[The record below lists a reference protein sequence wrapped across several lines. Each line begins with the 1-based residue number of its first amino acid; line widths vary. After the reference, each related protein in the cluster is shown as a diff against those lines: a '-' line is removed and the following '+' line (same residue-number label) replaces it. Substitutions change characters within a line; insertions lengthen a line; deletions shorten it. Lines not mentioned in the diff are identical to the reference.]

1 MLCPK
6 CGFYSEREESVCP
19 ECGNILQHSSV
30 AQAEGPQTIRQGK
43 RAREAVMK
51 GARTTTTV
59 EETAGRRARRGEGE
73 RNGQMPRVA
82 DTRTSETAGEEA
94 AGVYFT
100 AENERRQQGRFAD
113 ETADG
118 AGLRRAGIPEDG
130 AADGIERRRQEL
142 FEDETVEKIER
153 KRRTYY
159 DDDADE
165 ETAMRYL
172 ASHEGTAPRRMV
184 NWMKFAIFGIVIMMV
199 LVAGGWFF
207 LKKTDAGQRFLAR
220 LGKDASSVAY
230 WAVGDEKMNS
240 GDVDGAIECFE
251 TARRKDAEEGVIDV
265 DGLLELGSALEAADR
280 ADEAATLYEEIYTQ
294 TPSRTEAYVNH
305 IRILQ
310 NSGRDEDL
318 VKAGELMKLAYEKTG
333 EKTFLTQRT
342 DLLPAPPE
350 VTPIAGYY
358 ETKRTLVLTSYQGFD
373 VYYTFDENA
382 ELPAEGMKATP
393 EGVMLDEGIYNLR
406 AVAVDGG
413 LVSDELKGTWKIIM
427 PSPMTPR
434 ATLAPNTYK
443 SRQTVKLK
451 PGIDDERDTS
461 IVIYYTIDGS
471 IPDSDSPI
479 FDGEPI
485 TLPTG
490 WVTLNAYAVNRYR
503 KLSNMLTVKY
513 KIDVNPWPK
522 TAFGEEDTIGKLTLL
537 KTTQQE
543 FSHNYG
549 EGEAAG
555 TVQLEGFDTECRRF
569 NYPWGYVVMNLSKK
583 VWVLAEVS
591 FGGESGM
598 TGPRETK
605 VGDTEEAV
613 VGQFKDM
620 MQVASKSGNRG
631 LYALES
637 GASGKIWLQENG
649 EKIIRYRYPVSNSW
663 VQLEYLISTAGI
675 VKNIDYKYIP

>member
-1 MLCPK
+1 
-6 CGFYSEREESVCP
+6 
-19 ECGNILQHSSV
+19 
-30 AQAEGPQTIRQGK
+30 
-43 RAREAVMK
+43 
-51 GARTTTTV
+51 
-59 EETAGRRARRGEGE
+59 
-73 RNGQMPRVA
+73 
-82 DTRTSETAGEEA
+82 
-94 AGVYFT
+94 
-100 AENERRQQGRFAD
+100 
-113 ETADG
+113 
-118 AGLRRAGIPEDG
+118 
-130 AADGIERRRQEL
+130 
-142 FEDETVEKIER
+142 
-153 KRRTYY
+153 
-159 DDDADE
+159 
-165 ETAMRYL
+165 MRYL
-172 ASHEGTAPRRMV
+172 GSREGAAPRRMV
-184 NWMKFAIFGIVIMMV
+184 NWMKFAIFGAVILAV
-199 LVAGGWFF
+199 LAAGGWLF

-251 TARRKDAEEGVIDV
+251 TARAKDAEEGVIDV

-280 ADEAATLYEEIYTQ
+280 TREAADLYEEIYTQ

-310 NSGRDEDL
+310 NSGSDADL

-333 EKTFLTQRT
+333 DKTFLTQRT
-342 DLLPAPPE
+342 DLLPAAPE

-382 ELPAEGMKATP
+382 ELPAEGIKATP

-443 SRQTVKLK
+443 SRQSVKLK
-451 PGIDDERDTS
+451 PGVDDERDTS

-522 TAFGEEDTIGKLTLL
+522 TAFGEEDTIGKIVLL
-537 KTTQQE
+537 KTTQSE
-543 FSHNYG
+543 FSHDYG

-555 TVQLEGFDTECRRF
+555 PVEMEGFDTECRRF
-569 NYPWGYVVMNLSKK
+569 DYPWGYVVMNLQKR
-583 VWVLAEVS
+583 VWVLAEVC
-591 FGGESGM
+591 FGDGSGM
-598 TGPRETK
+598 TGPRDTK
-605 VGDTEEAV
+605 IGDTEEAV
-613 VGQFKDM
+613 VGAYKDM
-620 MQVASKSGNRG
+620 GQIASKSGNRG
-631 LYALES
+631 LYALDS

-649 EKIIRYRYPVSNSW
+649 EKIIRYRYPVSSSW
-663 VQLEYLISTAGI
+663 VQLEYVVSAGGT
-675 VKNIDYKYIP
+675 VSRIDYKYIP